1 MRSATVQ
8 PSFTIHSSP
17 SFVTQATANSHPLRA
32 RLASGSPI
40 AGIWMVLP
48 TAQASGVI
56 AAAGFDF
63 AILDCEH
70 GGFDFAALE
79 ASITACEDGGASP
92 IVRVPGPDPFF
103 VQRALDLGADG
114 IVVPQVPDAAV
125 AERAV
130 RMAHFGPLGTRG
142 MNPFTR
148 GGRYGMA
155 PQPKYVPGY
164 PFTGVLVESPEA
176 AAHLA
181 HIVEIPALDLVY
193 LGVYDYSVALG
204 IPGQVDD
211 PRVLAFV
218 ERAARIV
225 RDAGKA
231 VGTTAM
237 SAAQTERATAMGVN
251 VLLYG
256 ADTWILG
263 QGAQA
268 GLAMYRQFGWKS
280 R

>member
-1 MRSATVQ
+1 MTPTPAS
-8 PSFTIHSSP
+8 
-17 SFVTQATANSHPLRA
+17 SHPLRVK
-32 RLASGSPI
+32 LASGSPI

-48 TAQASGVI
+48 TAQASGTI

-79 ASITACEDGGASP
+79 ASITSCEAGGASP

-114 IVVPQVPDAAV
+114 IVVPQIPDAV
-125 AERAV
+125 AAQRAV
-130 RMAHFGPLGTRG
+130 KMAHFAPLGTRG

-148 GGRYGMA
+148 GGNYGMP

-176 AAHLA
+176 AAHLER
-181 HIVEIPALDLVY
+181 IVEIPHLDHVY

-211 PRVLAFV
+211 ARVQTFV
-218 ERAARIV
+218 ERAAKIV
-225 RDAGKA
+225 RNAGKS

-237 SAAQTERATAMGVN
+237 SDAQTQRVTSMGVN

-263 QGAQA
+263 QGARA
-268 GLAMYRQFGWKS
+268 GLAMYKKYGWMA

>member
-1 MRSATVQ
+1 M
-8 PSFTIHSSP
+8 PESP
-17 SFVTQATANSHPLRA
+17 ASSHPLRA
-32 RLASGSPI
+32 KLASGSPI

-48 TAQASGVI
+48 TAQASGTI

-70 GGFDFAALE
+70 GGFDFATLE

-114 IVVPQVPDAAV
+114 IMVPQIADADV
-125 AERAV
+125 AQRAV
-130 RMAHFGPLGTRG
+130 KMAHFAPLGTRG

-148 GGRYGMA
+148 GGRYGMP
-155 PQPKYVPGY
+155 PQPKYEAGY

-176 AAHLA
+176 AAHLER
-181 HIVEIPALDLVY
+181 IVEIPALDHVY

-211 PRVLAFV
+211 PRVQAFV
-218 ERAARIV
+218 ERAAKIV
-225 RDAGKA
+225 RDAGKS

-237 SAAQTERATAMGVN
+237 SDAQTKRVTSMGIN

-268 GLAMYRQFGWKS
+268 GLAMYRQYGWKGK
-280 R
+280 

>member
-1 MRSATVQ
+1 MTPTPAS
-8 PSFTIHSSP
+8 
-17 SFVTQATANSHPLRA
+17 SHPLRVK
-32 RLASGSPI
+32 LASGSPI

-48 TAQASGVI
+48 TAQASGTI

-79 ASITACEDGGASP
+79 ASITSCEAGGASP

-114 IVVPQVPDAAV
+114 IVVPQIPDAV
-125 AERAV
+125 AAQRAV
-130 RMAHFGPLGTRG
+130 KMAHFAPLGTRG

-148 GGRYGMA
+148 GGNYGMP

-176 AAHLA
+176 AAHLER
-181 HIVEIPALDLVY
+181 IVEIPHLDHVY

-211 PRVLAFV
+211 ARVQAFV
-218 ERAARIV
+218 ERAAKIV
-225 RDAGKA
+225 RDAGKS

-237 SAAQTERATAMGVN
+237 SDAQTQRVTSMGVN

-263 QGAQA
+263 QGARA
-268 GLAMYRQFGWKS
+268 GLAMSKKYGWMT